1 MSVLEDT
8 SAHMLKGKRRRR
20 SSNAAHRSRQQP
32 ASAVFFTQQRFE
44 EIAFIGLLITLSTM
58 PFFYGGNRDWVWG
71 CFLALT
77 CAVSVLL
84 IWTVPIVKRLA
95 SVGVHRRRPWLLVFL
110 GLWFLLNLAHCWS
123 WNGSSFSADRA
134 ASIRSLLK
142 TSLYLQLILQTLIL
156 AQTHRRLKHLFH
168 VLFLVAVLHAVCAS
182 IVKLWGLRFAS
193 EFFVFGIGGGSA
205 FVNENSFA
213 GYLELH
219 LAIGA
224 GLLVAGLR
232 FRGAGTQSWRQLAR
246 DWVSLLLARKTQV
259 RICMV
264 LLVVALVLT
273 GSRMGNVAFFVAL
286 LGTGTLA
293 YFFMATRPPALGAL
307 LISLVL
313 VDLVV
318 VGSWFGADQ
327 IAARLAVTR
336 IELTDN
342 TQPPSKFLASDTEK
356 TVREPSDTLAQPVA
370 FELDRERP
378 GVARAA
384 LKLFAQA
391 PLLGHGGGS
400 FRTIFP
406 PMRTAEL
413 SNKFYDHAHNDYA
426 QILAEYGLVGAAIIF
441 AMLTLAFI
449 CAFNALRKR
458 SDKLSV
464 GAAFT
469 GLFGMSALLL
479 HAVADFNFQIPA
491 NAAIFSALVAICWIS
506 YYGLRDLAKANN
518 SAISSSDMQVSGMKG
533 AGIKGLGIKGPEMK
547 GSAVPGSGV
556 LDSNL
561 RFSPSTVIPAVP
573 A

>member
-1 MSVLEDT
+1 MSAWEDT
-8 SAHMLKGKRRRR
+8 SDNAFKGRR
-20 SSNAAHRSRQQP
+20 SRRSGSTHRSEQP
-32 ASAVFFTQQRFE
+32 PALDFFTGQRRE
-44 EIAFIGLLITLSTM
+44 QIAFIALLITLSAM

-77 CAVSVLL
+77 CSVSVLL
-84 IWTVPIVKRLA
+84 IWTVPMTERLA
-95 SVGVHRRRPWLLVFL
+95 TVGIHRRRPWLLIL
-110 GLWFLLNLAHCWS
+110 LALWLVLNFAHCWA
-123 WNGSSFSADRA
+123 WNGSNFSDDRA
-134 ASIRSLLK
+134 ASIRALLK
-142 TSLYLQLILQTLIL
+142 TSLYLQLLLQTLLL
-156 AQTHRRLKHLFH
+156 AQTHRRLKRVFM
-168 VLFLVAVLHAVCAS
+168 VLFVAAVMHAVFAS
-182 IVKLWGLRFAS
+182 IVKLWGLRFVS

-232 FRGAGTQSWRQLAR
+232 FHGAGDQSWRQVAR

-264 LLVVALVLT
+264 LLVIALVLT

-313 VDLVV
+313 IDLVV

-336 IELTDN
+336 IELADTA
-342 TQPPSKFLASDTEK
+342 QPLAPKFLDSDTEN
-356 TVREPSDTLAQPVA
+356 PAALAQPA

-378 GVARAA
+378 GLARAA

-391 PLLGHGGGS
+391 PLLGHGAGS

-406 PMRTAEL
+406 PMRSAEL

-426 QILAEYGLVGAAIIF
+426 QTLAEYGLVGAAIIL
-441 AMLTLAFI
+441 AILALAFI
-449 CAFNALRKR
+449 CAFTALRKR
-458 SDKLSV
+458 SDKLAV

-469 GLFGMSALLL
+469 GIFGMSALLL
-479 HAVADFNFQIPA
+479 HAVADFNFQIPG
-491 NAAIFSALVAICWIS
+491 NAAIFSILIAICWIS
-506 YYGLRDLAKANN
+506 RYGLRDLAKPRPSLETPDSATKDSVIPVSAIPD
-518 SAISSSDMQVSGMKG
+518 SAISG
-533 AGIKGLGIKGPEMK
+533 ATSRAL
-547 GSAVPGSGV
+547 SAVIPLV
-556 LDSNL
+556 
-561 RFSPSTVIPAVP
+561 STND
-573 A
+573 

>member
-1 MSVLEDT
+1 MTALEDT
-8 SAHMLKGKRRRR
+8 SDNKDRIKRRRR
-20 SSNAAHRSRQQP
+20 SVVAVSSSASHP
-32 ASAVFFTQQRFE
+32 ARVNFFTRE
-44 EIAFIGLLITLSTM
+44 RREDLAFIGLLITLSVM

-71 CFLALT
+71 SFLALT
-77 CAVSVLL
+77 CSTSVLL
-84 IWTVPIVKRLA
+84 IWTVPITERLA
-95 SVGVHRRRPWLLVFL
+95 SVGIHRRRPWLLAL
-110 GLWFLLNLAHCWS
+110 LALWFLLHLAHCWT
-123 WNGSSFSADRA
+123 WNGSNFSDDRS
-134 ASIRSLLK
+134 ASIRALLK
-142 TSLYLQLILQTLIL
+142 TSLYLQLIMQTLVL
-156 AQTHRRLKHLFH
+156 AQTHRRLKR
-168 VLFLVAVLHAVCAS
+168 LFLVLFVAAVLHAVFAS
-182 IVKLWGLRFAS
+182 ILKLWGVRFAS

-232 FRGAGTQSWRQLAR
+232 FHGAGVQSWRQFAR

-264 LLVVALVLT
+264 LLVIALVLT

-293 YFFMATRPPALGAL
+293 YFFMSTRPPALGAL

-336 IELTDN
+336 IELVDAKKPFQPTDLDSSVERSGAEN
-342 TQPPSKFLASDTEK
+342 TLEQPA
-356 TVREPSDTLAQPVA
+356 AA

-378 GVARAA
+378 GLARAA
-384 LKLFAQA
+384 LRLFAQA
-391 PLLGHGGGS
+391 PVLGHGAGS

-406 PMRTAEL
+406 PMRSTEL

-426 QILAEYGLVGAAIIF
+426 QILAEYGLLGATIIF
-441 AMLTLAFI
+441 AILALGLM
-449 CAFNALRKR
+449 CAFTALRKR
-458 SDKLSV
+458 SDKLGV

-469 GLFGMSALLL
+469 GIFGISALLL
-479 HAVADFNFQIPA
+479 HAIADFNFQIPA
-491 NAAIFSALVAICWIS
+491 NAAIFSVLLAICWIS
-506 YYGLRDLAKANN
+506 RHGLRDLTKARL
-518 SAISSSDMQVSGMKG
+518 S
-533 AGIKGLGIKGPEMK
+533 PETLD
-547 GSAVPGSGV
+547 SGV
-556 LDSNL
+556 ADAHLKL
-561 RFSPSTVIPAVP
+561 SPSALIRGAF
-573 A
+573 AQ

>member
-1 MSVLEDT
+1 MSGVEDT
-8 SAHMLKGKRRRR
+8 RDNKLKGRRRRR
-20 SSNAAHRSRQQP
+20 SSTAVRRSEQP
-32 ASAVFFTQQRFE
+32 TKLNFFTRQRRE
-44 EIAFIGLLITLSTM
+44 EIAFIALLITLSAM

-77 CAVSVLL
+77 CSVSVLL
-84 IWTVPIVKRLA
+84 IWTVPITERLA
-95 SVGVHRRRPWLLVFL
+95 TVGIHRRRPWLIVLL
-110 GLWFLLNLAHCWS
+110 ALWFLLNLAHCWS
-123 WNGSSFSADRA
+123 WNGSDFSDDRA

-142 TSLYLQLILQTLIL
+142 TSLYLQIIFQTLIL
-156 AQTHRRLKHLFH
+156 AQTHRRLKRLFH
-168 VLFLVAVLHAVCAS
+168 VLFIAAVLHAVFAS
-182 IVKLWGLRFAS
+182 IVKLWGLRFVS

-232 FRGAGTQSWRQLAR
+232 FHGAGTQSWRQLAR

-264 LLVVALVLT
+264 LLVIALVLT

-293 YFFMATRPPALGAL
+293 YFFMPMRPPALGAL

-313 VDLVV
+313 IDLVV

-336 IELTDN
+336 IELADN
-342 TQPPSKFLASDTEK
+342 TQPPLKFLDSDVEK
-356 TVREPSDTLAQPVA
+356 TASEQSGVLAQSETLAQPAA

-378 GVARAA
+378 GLARAA

-391 PLLGHGGGS
+391 PLLGHGAGS

-406 PMRTAEL
+406 PMRSAEL

-426 QILAEYGLVGAAIIF
+426 QILAEYGLVGATIIF
-441 AMLTLAFI
+441 VMLMLGFI
-449 CAFNALRKR
+449 SAFNALRKR
-458 SDKLSV
+458 SDKLGV

-491 NAAIFSALVAICWIS
+491 NAAIFSALLAICWIS
-506 YYGLRDLAKANN
+506 RHGLRDQAKLPQ
-518 SAISSSDMQVSGMKG
+518 SSEMLGSE
-533 AGIKGLGIKGPEMK
+533 IKGLRM
-547 GSAVPGSGV
+547 PGSGM
-556 LDSNL
+556 SG
-561 RFSPSTVIPAVP
+561 SAMPSSAAIRGVSAQ
-573 A
+573 

>member
-1 MSVLEDT
+1 MSALEDT
-8 SAHMLKGKRRRR
+8 NGNKLNDNKLNDNKLKGRRRRR
-20 SSNAAHRSRQQP
+20 SGNTVHRSER
-32 ASAVFFTQQRFE
+32 SSLDFFTAQRRE
-44 EIAFIGLLITLSTM
+44 EIAFIALLITLAAM

-77 CAVSVLL
+77 CSVSVLL
-84 IWTVPIVKRLA
+84 IWTIPVTERLA
-95 SVGVHRRRPWLLVFL
+95 TVGIHRRRPWLLIL
-110 GLWFLLNLAHCWS
+110 LALWFLLNLAHCWI
-123 WNGSSFSADRA
+123 WNDNVFSDDRA
-134 ASIRSLLK
+134 ASIRALLK
-142 TSLYLQLILQTLIL
+142 TSLYLQLILQTLLL
-156 AQTHRRLKHLFH
+156 AQTHQRLKRLFF
-168 VLFLVAVLHAVCAS
+168 VLFVAAVLHAVFAS
-182 IVKLWGLRFAS
+182 IVKLWGSRFVS
-193 EFFVFGIGGGSA
+193 EFFVFGMGGGSA

-232 FRGAGTQSWRQLAR
+232 FHGAGVQSWRQLAR
-246 DWVSLLLARKTQV
+246 DWVSLMLARKTQV

-264 LLVVALVLT
+264 LLVIALVLT
-273 GSRMGNVAFFVAL
+273 GSRMGNIAFFVAL

-313 VDLVV
+313 IDLVV

-336 IELTDN
+336 IELADAS
-342 TQPPSKFLASDTEK
+342 QPLAPKFLDSDTEN
-356 TVREPSDTLAQPVA
+356 TATLEQPA

-378 GVARAA
+378 GLARAA

-391 PLLGHGGGS
+391 PLLGHGAGS

-406 PMRTAEL
+406 PMRSAEL

-426 QILAEYGLVGAAIIF
+426 QILAEYGLVGAVIILAIL
-441 AMLTLAFI
+441 ALAFI
-449 CAFNALRKR
+449 CAFTALRKR
-458 SDKLSV
+458 SDKLGV

-469 GLFGMSALLL
+469 GIFGMSALLL

-491 NAAIFSALVAICWIS
+491 NAAIFSVLLAICWIS
-506 YYGLRDLAKANN
+506 RHGLRDLAKSRPSSEMPASEMQGLGMPV
-518 SAISSSDMQVSGMKG
+518 SAMPGATSKASSS
-533 AGIKGLGIKGPEMK
+533 A
-547 GSAVPGSGV
+547 
-556 LDSNL
+556 
-561 RFSPSTVIPAVP
+561 VIPLCQPSAQ
-573 A
+573 